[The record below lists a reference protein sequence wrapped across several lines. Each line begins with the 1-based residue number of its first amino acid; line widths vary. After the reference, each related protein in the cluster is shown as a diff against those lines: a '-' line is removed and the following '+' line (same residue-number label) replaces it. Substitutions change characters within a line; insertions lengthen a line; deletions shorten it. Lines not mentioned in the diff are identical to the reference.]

1 MTVAANDV
9 QIQIIG
15 KDMATPAF
23 KSVNSAA
30 ASTTA
35 QIDSLGRATSG
46 LNSIFSGAAGF
57 AAGIAGYNGITTA
70 IEGTIGAVS
79 NFKKSMEV
87 HETGMAGILLS
98 MTEING
104 RTLTWGE
111 SISLSKNIMAQLNA
125 EALRTAAT
133 TEELTGAFR
142 GILGPAL
149 NAKMTIDEII
159 KLSSAGVNAVKSIMP
174 NNADVQRQI
183 IQELRDLVAGGIQP
197 SSSTLATALGL
208 KDADIKAAKTSADG
222 LYKFLM
228 DRLKGFETSAPAYA
242 RTWQGIQDQIKE
254 GFTLAGSQAS
264 DPVFNALKEEMAAV
278 AEKVVVFNKETG
290 KMQVNPEIVS
300 TFREVSDTVMSAG
313 REVKALAKDV
323 SVVAVP
329 AAQLLGWAIKLAAGN
344 AEALTIA
351 IGGWVALRKVNAV
364 FSDARAVSAGA
375 AEAQTFLGRAVADT
389 QVKYAEQAAVAARA
403 AEVER
408 QAALAVAQAQAQAA
422 QAQRQAMIAAA
433 QAQVQTAITGTTA
446 ETAAV
451 AAVMGQ
457 KNLANAIAQ
466 TVVAKNEESAAAAR
480 TAEIV
485 NAANMAARAGQYEV
499 AQAIIATNLS
509 MAEQSAYY
517 ATALGE
523 RMVLATAAAKAGQ
536 FELAQSILATN
547 IALIEQG
554 VAGVAAGEKIAV
566 ASGGAAV
573 AQKELAMAVGTT
585 ATAHE
590 VSGTAATAAGAR
602 TVTATAVAGT
612 AVRNLLGT
620 VWALAGGWVGVAIA
634 TGYAINKL
642 IEYQDKKNGLID
654 GYDPDAKVYK
664 KQRTEFINGQERT
677 SDYYV
682 KDLDEYESV
691 VDPVSGDISYRRK
704 QVELSRAETEKLLRH
719 RGEWTESYNP
729 YVDMSAITSKFPF
742 EDDGKAAAKA
752 AKAAERAY
760 EEKQRLLDK
769 MADMIAKMDGKISEE
784 TGTAF
789 ETSTAKLAA
798 ETDNMK
804 RELDKSKIDFAK
816 YGIDVTGVYAKIAQ
830 YQDAMTAKIERQ
842 RRQALAGLVA
852 DTASITAG
860 ISGDPAAM
868 AEAEYQKELA
878 RIKKERENDDLFKKT
893 AKNKDDVEARAAADA
908 NYTAQEAA
916 ALKKRND
923 QYRDAQIQRYDI
935 AVEHNRLLSTLEG
948 TSASAID
955 AMNRRVLDQ
964 KIAYMQSELANAK
977 LTQQD
982 RLKLEKEIVDST
994 EKLDKIKSKN
1004 MYDAISVAINDIK
1017 NEQFDFANLY
1027 KSTWFDIDSDANEH
1041 FRNILNGNE
1050 KLGEGIKGTIN
1061 DITRSVTNMFADILY
1076 QTYIMQPIK
1085 NWFTDLLGGIGGS
1098 SGEGSS
1104 GSIGGYSQKILSS
1117 TTYDIGYKPK
1127 MFAAGG
1133 YNPGGWSIVGEEG
1146 PELVNFTN
1154 PSRVYTAS
1162 QTQNM
1167 LSGNQSS
1174 PNVKVEIINNSGRN
1188 IEKPQVNTRYN
1199 EEDKQFIVSVVIDS
1213 LENNSATRSAAKK
1226 AVGQ

>member
-1 MTVAANDV
+1 MTMAANDV

-23 KSVNSAA
+23 RSVNSAA

-46 LNSIFSGAAGF
+46 LNSIYSSAAGF

-111 SISLSKNIMAQLNA
+111 SISLSKKIMADLNA
-125 EALRTAAT
+125 EALRTGAT

-149 NAKMTIDEII
+149 NAKMTMSEIVN
-159 KLSSAGVNAVKSIMP
+159 LSSAGANAVKSIMP
-174 NNADVQRQI
+174 NNADSQRQI

-389 QVKYAEQAAVAARA
+389 QVKYAEQAAAAAKA

-408 QAALAVAQAQAQAA
+408 QAALAVAQAQAQVA
-422 QAQRQAMIAAA
+422 QAKRQATIAAA
-433 QAQVQTAITGTTA
+433 QAQVQTAIAGTTA

-457 KNLANAIAQ
+457 KNVANAIAQ
-466 TVVAKNEESAAAAR
+466 TVIAKNQESAAAAR

-499 AQAIIATNLS
+499 AQAILVTNLS
-509 MAEQSAYY
+509 IAEQSAYY
-517 ATALGE
+517 ATAMGE

-554 VAGVAAGEKIAV
+554 IAGVAAGEKTAI
-566 ASGGAAV
+566 ASGGAAI
-573 AQKELAMAVGTT
+573 AQKELAVAVGTT
-585 ATAHE
+585 ATAQTA
-590 VSGTAATAAGAR
+590 SGTAAAAAGAR

-664 KQRTEFINGQERT
+664 KQRSEFINGQERT

-682 KDLDEYESV
+682 KDTDEFETV
-691 VDPVSGDISYRRK
+691 VDPVSGDVSYRRK

-729 YVDMSAITSKFPF
+729 YVDMSAITGKYPF

-784 TGTAF
+784 TDTAF
-789 ETSTAKLAA
+789 QASTSKLTA
-798 ETDNMK
+798 EVDNMK

-816 YGIDVTGVYAKIAQ
+816 YGIDVSGVYAKIGQ

-842 RRQALAGLVA
+842 RSQALAGLVA
-852 DTASITAG
+852 DTASIAAG
-860 ISGDPAAM
+860 MSGDPAAI
-868 AEAEYQKELA
+868 AEAEYQKEMA
-878 RIKKERENDDLFKKT
+878 RIKAARENDDIFKKV
-893 AKNKDDVEARAAADA
+893 AKNKDDVDARQKADA
-908 NYTAQEAA
+908 NYAAQEAA
-916 ALKKRND
+916 ALKVLTDK
-923 QYRDAQIQRYDI
+923 QRDANLQKYDM
-935 AVEHNRLLSTLEG
+935 AVEHNRMLITLEG
-948 TSASAID
+948 QSTTAVD
-955 AMNRRVLDQ
+955 AMNKRILDN
-964 KIAYMQSELANAK
+964 KISYLRTELATVKIN
-977 LTQQD
+977 QQE
-982 RLKLEKEIVDST
+982 RLKLEKELSDAI
-994 EKLDKIKSKN
+994 EKQNDIKSKN
-1004 MYDAISVAINDIK
+1004 MYDAIGVAITEIK

-1027 KSTWFDIDSDANEH
+1027 IGTWHDIDSSVNEH
-1041 FRNILNGNE
+1041 FKNILKGNE
-1050 KLGEGIKGTIN
+1050 GLVSGIKGGLN
-1061 DITRSVTNMFADILY
+1061 DIAQSVADMMLDIAY
-1076 QTYIMQPIK
+1076 QTYVMQPIK
-1085 NWFTDLLGGIGGS
+1085 NWFMSFLGGIGGGIS
-1098 SGEGSS
+1098 SGSS
-1104 GSIGGYSQKILSS
+1104 SSGGSIGGYSQKVLSS
-1117 TTYDIGYKPK
+1117 TTYDLGYTPK
-1127 MFAAGG
+1127 TFKAFASGG
-1133 YNPGGWSIVGEEG
+1133 YNPGGLSLVGEEG
-1146 PELVNFTN
+1146 PELVDFATPN
-1154 PSRVYTAS
+1154 RVYDANKTKIMMSGQQQKSQPIIQNFHIYANDYNS
-1162 QTQNM
+1162 FRKNQTQM
-1167 LSGNQSS
+1167 MAEAHVAAS
-1174 PNVKVEIINNSGRN
+1174 
-1188 IEKPQVNTRYN
+1188 
-1199 EEDKQFIVSVVIDS
+1199 
-1213 LENNSATRSAAKK
+1213 RSARRNA
-1226 AVGQ
+1226 